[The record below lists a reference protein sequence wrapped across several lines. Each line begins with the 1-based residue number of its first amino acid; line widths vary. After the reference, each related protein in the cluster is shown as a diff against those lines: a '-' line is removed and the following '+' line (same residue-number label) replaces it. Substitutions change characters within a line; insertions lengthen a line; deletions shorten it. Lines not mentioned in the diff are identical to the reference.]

1 MSAEPGVDLSDPP
14 RPEYPRPQFRRD
26 RWLNLNGRWGFE
38 TDRSDTGRER
48 GLAERELSGAITVP
62 FAPESELSG
71 VGEQDFMRA
80 VWYRRTVTVPQQWAG
95 DRVLLHFGAV
105 DHDATVWV
113 NGTEVGRHRGGFSGF
128 SLDIT
133 DAAPAGVPVP
143 LVVRARDDPEAPQ
156 ARGKQSVPYTPRAAK
171 YWRTTGIWQTVWMEP
186 VPQTAVRRPRIT
198 PNVAAG
204 ALDVEVPLS
213 ANLPGGA
220 VHIRVSDDAGD
231 VVSGTVRADLDLTP
245 RLSLVLPPERIRLWS
260 PSDPH
265 LYGLVVELR
274 DPDGRAVDTVESYAG
289 LRSVAI
295 TGKQIRINGD
305 VVFQRLVLDQG
316 YYPDGLMTAPS
327 DAALVRDIE
336 LGQAAGFNGARLH
349 QKVFEERYL
358 YHADRLGYLVWGE
371 FGDWGCNT
379 GEGQAANQKPDASYV
394 QEWLEVLE
402 RDHSHPSIIGW
413 CPMNETWQDY
423 GDRITAL
430 DDVMR
435 GMFLATKA
443 HDTSRPV
450 LDTSGYAHRIA
461 ESDVFDSH
469 DYEQDP
475 EAFAAAHRAL
485 TDGAPYVNR
494 SDTTGES
501 WSIGYRGQ
509 PFFVSEFGGIWW
521 NPAEAGQPQTATGS
535 WGYGDRVRSVEEF
548 HTRFAGLVGV
558 LLDHPDMFG
567 YCYTQLTDVFQE
579 QNGIYGFDRSE
590 KFDIRRI
597 RSAQLRPAAIEAGA
611 RPQHVTNDDAT
622 AGRVSSDDA
631 TGGSQEPGPTGG
643 PRPAGGAHA

>member
-1 MSAEPGVDLSDPP
+1 MSQALSQPP

-26 RWLNLNGRWGFE
+26 RWLNLNGRWEFE
-38 TDRSDTGRER
+38 IDRSDTGRER
-48 GLAERELSGAITVP
+48 GLIERSLTDEIVVP

-71 VGEQDFMRA
+71 IGEHDFMRA
-80 VWYRRTVTVPQQWAG
+80 VWYRRTVTVPRDWAG

-113 NGTEVGRHRGGFSGF
+113 DGVEVGRHRGGFSGF
-128 SLDIT
+128 TFDIT
-133 DAAPAGVPVP
+133 DTAPPGTPVPV
-143 LVVRARDDPEAPQ
+143 VVRARDEPEAPQ
-156 ARGKQSVPYTPRAAK
+156 ARGKQSVAYTPIAAK
-171 YWRTTGIWQTVWMEP
+171 YARTTGIWQTVWMEP
-186 VPQTAVRRPRIT
+186 VPRTALRRPRVT

-204 ALDVEVPLS
+204 SLDVEVPLS
-213 ANLPGGA
+213 AGLPGGTL
-220 VHIRVSDDAGD
+220 HVSVRDADGE
-231 VVSGTVRADLDLTP
+231 VVRAAVRADLDLAP

-260 PSDPH
+260 PQDPH
-265 LYGLVVELR
+265 LYDLCFELR
-274 DPDGRAVDTVESYAG
+274 DSEGAVVDEVDSYAG
-289 LRSVAI
+289 LRGVSV
-295 TGKQIRINGD
+295 TGKQVRLNGE

-327 DAALVRDIE
+327 DAHLVRDIE
-336 LGQAAGFNGARLH
+336 LGLAAGFNGARLH

-379 GEGQAANQKPDASYV
+379 EEGRSTNQQPDASYV

-413 CPMNETWQDY
+413 CPMNETWQEY

-435 GMFLATKA
+435 AMFLATKA

-475 EAFAAAHRAL
+475 RLFAANHKAL
-485 TDGAPYVNR
+485 SDGAPYVNR
-494 SDTTGES
+494 SDATGEC

-521 NPAEAGQPQTATGS
+521 NPAEADRPQSDTRSGS
-535 WGYGDRVRSVEEF
+535 WGYGDRVRTVEEF
-548 HTRFAGLVGV
+548 HARFEGLVGV

-579 QNGIYGFDRSE
+579 QNGIFGFDRSQ
-590 KFDIRRI
+590 KFDIARI
-597 RSAQLRPAAIEAGA
+597 RAAQLRPAAIESAIESAEEGA
-611 RPQHVTNDDAT
+611 RP
-622 AGRVSSDDA
+622 
-631 TGGSQEPGPTGG
+631 
-643 PRPAGGAHA
+643 

>member
-1 MSAEPGVDLSDPP
+1 MSQTLSQPP

-26 RWLNLNGRWGFE
+26 RWLNLNGRWEFE
-38 TDRSDTGRER
+38 IDRSDTGRER
-48 GLAERELSGAITVP
+48 GLIERSLTDEIVVP

-71 VGEQDFMRA
+71 IGEHDFMRA
-80 VWYRRTVTVPQQWAG
+80 VWYRRTVTVPRDWAG

-113 NGTEVGRHRGGFSGF
+113 DGVEVGRHRGGFSGF
-128 SLDIT
+128 TFDIT
-133 DAAPAGVPVP
+133 DAAPPGTPVPV
-143 LVVRARDDPEAPQ
+143 VVRARDEPEAPQ
-156 ARGKQSVPYTPRAAK
+156 ARGKQSVAYTPIAAK
-171 YWRTTGIWQTVWMEP
+171 YARTTGIWQTVWMEP
-186 VPQTAVRRPRIT
+186 VPRTALRRPRVT

-204 ALDVEVPLS
+204 SLDVEVPLS
-213 ANLPGGA
+213 AGLPGGTL
-220 VHIRVSDDAGD
+220 HVSVRDADGE
-231 VVSGTVRADLDLTP
+231 VVRAAVRADLDLAP
-245 RLSLVLPPERIRLWS
+245 RLSLVLPPERIKLWS
-260 PSDPH
+260 PRDPH
-265 LYGLVVELR
+265 LYDLCFELR
-274 DPDGRAVDTVESYAG
+274 DSEGAVVDEVDSYAG
-289 LRSVAI
+289 LRGVSV
-295 TGKQIRINGD
+295 TGKQVRLNGE

-327 DAALVRDIE
+327 DADLVRDIE
-336 LGQAAGFNGARLH
+336 LGLAAGFNGARLH

-379 GEGQAANQKPDASYV
+379 EEGRSTNQQPDASYV

-413 CPMNETWQDY
+413 CPMNETWQEY

-435 GMFLATKA
+435 AMFLATKA

-475 EAFAAAHRAL
+475 RLFAANHKAL
-485 TDGAPYVNR
+485 SDGAPYVNR
-494 SDTTGES
+494 SDATGES

-521 NPAEAGQPQTATGS
+521 NPAEADRPQSDTRSGS
-535 WGYGDRVRSVEEF
+535 WGYGVRVRSVEEF
-548 HTRFAGLVGV
+548 HARFEGLVEV

-579 QNGIYGFDRSE
+579 QNGIFGFDRSQ
-590 KFDIRRI
+590 KFDIARMR
-597 RSAQLRPAAIEAGA
+597 AVQLRPAAIESAIESGEEGA
-611 RPQHVTNDDAT
+611 RP
-622 AGRVSSDDA
+622 
-631 TGGSQEPGPTGG
+631 
-643 PRPAGGAHA
+643 

>member
-1 MSAEPGVDLSDPP
+1 MPADRFDPP
-14 RPEYPRPQFRRD
+14 RPEYPRPQFQRD
-26 RWLNLNGRWGFE
+26 RWLNLNGRWEFE
-38 TDRSDTGRER
+38 IDRSDTGRER
-48 GLAERELSGAITVP
+48 GLAEPELDQGKLAGEIVVP
-62 FAPESELSG
+62 FAPEAALSG

-80 VWYRRTVTVPQQWAG
+80 VWYRRTITVPPEWAG

-113 NGTEVGRHRGGFSGF
+113 NGMEIGRHRGGFSGF

-133 DAAPAGVPVP
+133 DAAPAGEPVP

-171 YWRTTGIWQTVWMEP
+171 YHRTTGIWQTVWLEP
-186 VPQTAVRRPRIT
+186 VPRTAIRRPRIT

-204 ALDVEVPLS
+204 TFDVEVPLS
-213 ANLPGGA
+213 ENLPGGV
-220 VHIRVSDDAGD
+220 VHIRVSDGTGE
-231 VVSGTVRADLDLTP
+231 VVTGTVRADLDLAP
-245 RLSLVLPPERIRLWS
+245 RLSLALPPERVRLWS
-260 PSDPH
+260 PADPH
-265 LYGLVVELR
+265 LYGLSVELR
-274 DPDGRAVDTVESYAG
+274 DPDARVVDKVESYAG

-295 TGKQIRINGD
+295 TGKQVRINGD

-316 YYPDGLMTAPS
+316 YYPDGLMTAPT
-327 DAALVRDIE
+327 DADLVRDIQ

-379 GEGQAANQKPDASYV
+379 GEGQSTNQQPDASYI

-402 RDHSHPSIIGW
+402 RDHSHPAIIGW

-475 EAFAAAHRAL
+475 DAFAATHRAL
-485 TDGAPYVNR
+485 SDGDPYVNR

-521 NPAEAGQPQTATGS
+521 NPAEAGRPQTVTGS

-548 HTRFAGLVGV
+548 HARFEGLVGA
-558 LLDHPDMFG
+558 LLGHPDMFG

-579 QNGIYGFDRSE
+579 QNGIFGFDRSE
-590 KFDIRRI
+590 KFDIQRI
-597 RSAQLRPAAIEAGA
+597 RSAQLRSAAIEVGA
-611 RPQHVTNDDAT
+611 RQREGNDA
-622 AGRVSSDDA
+622 A
-631 TGGSQEPGPTGG
+631 EG
-643 PRPAGGAHA
+643 PRSTEGPGA

>member
-1 MSAEPGVDLSDPP
+1 MSLDRSDLP

-26 RWLNLNGRWGFE
+26 RWLNLNGRWEFE
-38 TDRSDTGRER
+38 IDRSDTGRER
-48 GLAERELSGAITVP
+48 GLVERDLTDGITVP
-62 FAPESELSG
+62 FAPEARFSG

-80 VWYRRTVTVPQQWAG
+80 VWYRRTVTVPEQWDG

-113 NGTEVGRHRGGFSGF
+113 NGIEVGRHRGGFSGF
-128 SLDIT
+128 TFDIT

-143 LVVRARDDPEAPQ
+143 LVVRARDEPEGPQ
-156 ARGKQSVPYTPRAAK
+156 ARGKQSAEYTPIAAK

-186 VPQTAVRRPRIT
+186 VPPTHLRRPRIT
-198 PNVAAG
+198 PNVAGG

-220 VHIRVSDDAGD
+220 VHLRVRDAAGD
-231 VVSGTVRADLDLTP
+231 VAEGTVRADLDLAP
-245 RLSLVLPPERIRLWS
+245 RLSLVLPQERIRLWS

-265 LYGLVVELR
+265 LYDVDIELR
-274 DPDGRAVDTVESYAG
+274 DAEGRVVDTMESYAG

-327 DAALVRDIE
+327 DADLVRDIE

-379 GEGQAANQKPDASYV
+379 DLGQSTNQQPDASYV

-402 RDHSHPSIIGW
+402 RDHSHPAIIGW

-423 GDRITAL
+423 GDRVTAL

-450 LDTSGYAHRIA
+450 LDTSGYAHRIR

-475 EAFAAAHRAL
+475 EVFAANYRVL
-485 TDGAPYVNR
+485 SDGLPYVNR
-494 SDTTGES
+494 SDSTGES

-521 NPAEAGQPQTATGS
+521 NPAEADRPQSATRSGS
-535 WGYGDRVRSVEEF
+535 WGYGDRVRTLDEF
-548 HTRFAGLVGV
+548 YARFDGLVGA

-579 QNGIYGFDRSE
+579 ENGIFGFDRSA
-590 KFDIRRI
+590 KFDTERI
-597 RSAQLRPAAIEAGA
+597 RAAQLRPAAIETGTRQTNTRQEADA
-611 RPQHVTNDDAT
+611 RQRDTK
-622 AGRVSSDDA
+622 
-631 TGGSQEPGPTGG
+631 GP
-643 PRPAGGAHA
+643 HA